1 MSVRRRKLTE
11 RWRRCKNGTSSWP
24 KGCDA
29 EQARDLLRELE
40 RLLKDEDSPHLE
52 STLAQLDQLAQP
64 LPEAD
69 RIRWFI
75 ESATGST
82 RARDARKAGTEVSR
96 SRSAIEGEISTLR
109 GTLDR
114 GVT

>member
-1 MSVRRRKLTE
+1 MQERREQMAQRL
-11 RWRRCKNGTSSWP
+11 RN
-24 KGCDA
+24 A
-29 EQARDLLRELE
+29 EQAQDLLTELERRLKREDGPELE
-40 RLLKDEDSPHLE
+40 RLLSQLE
-52 STLAQLDQLAQP
+52 RLAEP

-75 ESATGST
+75 ESAAGSA
-82 RARDARKAGTEVSR
+82 RAARAGKAGTEVSR

-114 GVT
+114 EVT

>member
-1 MSVRRRKLTE
+1 VQERREQMTE
-11 RWRRCKNGTSSWP
+11 RLHN
-24 KGCDA
+24 A
-29 EQARDLLRELE
+29 EQARGLLSELE
-40 RLLKDEDSPHLE
+40 HRLKKEDGPGLE
-52 STLAQLDQLAQP
+52 PLLSQLDHLAQP

-75 ESATGST
+75 EAAAGSA
-82 RARDARKAGTEVSR
+82 RAGRQGKAGTEVSR
-96 SRSAIEGEISTLR
+96 YRSAIEGEISTLR

>member
-1 MSVRRRKLTE
+1 MQE
-11 RWRRCKNGTSSWP
+11 RHEQL
-24 KGCDA
+24 A
-29 EQARDLLRELE
+29 ERLRNAERARNLLSDLE
-40 RLLKDEDSPHLE
+40 RRLNEDDPELKPLLS
-52 STLAQLDQLAQP
+52 QLDQLAQP

-75 ESATGST
+75 ESAAGSA
-82 RARDARKAGTEVSR
+82 RAGRPGKAGTEVSR
-96 SRSAIEGEISTLR
+96 SRSAVEGEISTLR